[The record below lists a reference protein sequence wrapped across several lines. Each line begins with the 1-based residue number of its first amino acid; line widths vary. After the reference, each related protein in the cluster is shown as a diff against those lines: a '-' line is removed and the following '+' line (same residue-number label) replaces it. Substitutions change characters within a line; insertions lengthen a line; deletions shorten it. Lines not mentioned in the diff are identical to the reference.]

1 MRELAVGLCLA
12 AAANLGLGTALPPPS
27 ADPFGIKSGSEGAV
41 ETAALFGLGMRRMAA
56 DLALIRMIIYY
67 GTPEDD
73 GHGHEGPHEH
83 HGHQDHD
90 AEHPERSYGGGTYGR
105 LSAMAMSILDL
116 DPAFTFAPLFASGAL
131 AFNLNRPEEAV
142 ELLRYAIRRDPG
154 QTQYHAYLG
163 AIGFHRKGKPE
174 EVARLLEPLVA
185 YNPDCPTLIKNI
197 LAFLYKRTGQYRK
210 AAALYLDIYET
221 SRDEGY
227 RRMAERELRELAKR
241 QPAPAPKLKTRRP
254 AR

>member
-1 MRELAVGLCLA
+1 MRELALGLSLA
-12 AAANLGLGTALPPPS
+12 AAANLGLGRLTPPPS
-27 ADPFGIKSGSEGAV
+27 ADPYGVKAGSEGAV

-73 GHGHEGPHEH
+73 GHGHQGPHEH
-83 HGHQDHD
+83 HGHSEFD
-90 AEHPERSYGGGTYGR
+90 AEHPERSYGGGSYGK
-105 LSAMAMSILDL
+105 LGGMAMRILDL
-116 DPAFTFAPLFASGAL
+116 DPAFAFAPLFAAGAL

-142 ELLRYAIRRDPG
+142 EVLRYAIRRDPG
-154 QTQYHAYLG
+154 QTQYQAYLG

-185 YNPDCPTLIKNI
+185 YNPDCPTLIKNM
-197 LAFLYKRTGQYRK
+197 LAFLYKRTGQYQK
-210 AAALYLDIYET
+210 AIALYLDIYET
-221 SRDEGY
+221 SRDQGY
-227 RRMAERELRELAKR
+227 RRMAERELRELAKAP
-241 QPAPAPKLKTRRP
+241 PAAPKSKRVRP